1 MRNGDGKGSLRDLR
15 LFVRYFH
22 EAAIV
27 ARHVLMSLCLALLL
41 LAVVIAHAEHQTLG
55 HALYFTAIT
64 GLTVGYG
71 DISPVTP
78 LGRVASI
85 LVAFIGVILS
95 GIYVAIATSAL
106 TRAVHATGSL
116 KDGSAGAAG
125 DGIGLVDGP

>member
-1 MRNGDGKGSLRDLR
+1 MRNGDGMGSLHDLR
-15 LFVRYFH
+15 LFVRYFR
-22 EAAIV
+22 EAAAV
-27 ARHVLMSLCLALLL
+27 ARHILLALVTVLLL
-41 LAVVIAHAEHQTLG
+41 LAFVIAHAEHQTYG

-85 LVAFIGVILS
+85 VVAFIGVILS

-106 TRAVHATGSL
+106 TRAVHATLPGREGSRT
-116 KDGSAGAAG
+116 AEG
-125 DGIGLVDGP
+125 DGTALVSDR